1 MKVDM
6 SEAGVTGR
14 LREMDELWVLSSKLM
29 NAAQTSVRPYR
40 RTAARALEIYD
51 SIRQVLLREW
61 DPIGVANEP
70 GLENE
75 YDGYIGPVYRMLA
88 ENRKEE
94 ELANLLIRFECDSM
108 GLIER
113 SPEQVRPA
121 VRKLL
126 ALDAHLD
133 G

>member
-88 ENRKEE
+88 LARKKKESD
-94 ELANLLIRFECDSM
+94 NLL
-108 GLIER
+108 
-113 SPEQVRPA
+113 
-121 VRKLL
+121 
-126 ALDAHLD
+126 
-133 G
+133 